1 MAKTRTVTE
10 SYPRGQRSASGA
22 SVPGLSIPDH
32 DHIEMT
38 YSGTNLT
45 GVKYFQT
52 AAEPVGK
59 DLVAELTLEYDA
71 GGNLVKVSRVEV

>member
-1 MAKTRTVTE
+1 MARSRTVTE
-10 SYPRGQRSASGA
+10 TYPRGQRSAAGA
-22 SVPGLSIPDH
+22 SVPGLAIPEH
-32 DHIEMT
+32 DAIEME

-45 GVKYFQT
+45 GVKYFAT

-59 DLVAELTLEYDA
+59 DLVAQLALEYDA